1 MSVRLCFLCSQN
13 YFSFYGPLRQRT
25 AKKKGA
31 LMTVIILFEDSN
43 HENII
48 TLWTVHQ
55 HDKWQLER

>member
-1 MSVRLCFLCSQN
+1 
-13 YFSFYGPLRQRT
+13 
-25 AKKKGA
+25 
-31 LMTVIILFEDSN
+31 MTVIILFEDSN